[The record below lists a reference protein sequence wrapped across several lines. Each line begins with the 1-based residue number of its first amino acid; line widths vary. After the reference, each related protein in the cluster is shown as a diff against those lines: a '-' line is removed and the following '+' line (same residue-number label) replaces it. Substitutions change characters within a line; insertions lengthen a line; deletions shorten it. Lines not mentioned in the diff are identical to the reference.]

1 MARKVTPEERERA
14 RLGGEWLREERR
26 RRGYDTGTEFAAA
39 LGLRQGMI
47 SVYENGQKL
56 VDRDHAALIAALFGM
71 SEWEVWLRLRIPL
84 PAELDDDEAIRRAF
98 QLRPDVMGQ
107 VPEIVER
114 VTGEKPLEPPPF
126 PSGSPSRRTDDTRKG
141 ERRQN
146 SDPGRESAV

>member
-14 RLGGEWLREERR
+14 RLGGEWLREERK

-71 SEWEVWLRLRIPL
+71 TEWEVWLRLRIPL

-98 QLRPDVMGQ
+98 QLRPDVMRQ
-107 VPEIVER
+107 VPEITER
-114 VTGEKPLEPPPF
+114 VTGEKVSDPPPVTGESVDR
-126 PSGSPSRRTDDTRKG
+126 PPRDTRLG
-141 ERRQN
+141 DRRRN
-146 SDPGRESAV
+146 PDPGRESAV